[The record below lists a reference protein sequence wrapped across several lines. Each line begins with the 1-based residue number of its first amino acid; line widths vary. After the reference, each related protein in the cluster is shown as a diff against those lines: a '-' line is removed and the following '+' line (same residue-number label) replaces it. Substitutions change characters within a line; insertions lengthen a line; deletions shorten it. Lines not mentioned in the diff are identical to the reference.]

1 MLTTFKNLKTFQL
14 AEYIFLALFAFFIP
28 MSWRIATYVMIA
40 LFVTTILKGI
50 FEEGFKAN
58 ELQYKNKFAYFIFM
72 AFWIIYAISFLYSEN
87 AAEARIQIGKR
98 LPFLLFPLFFMTSNL
113 SYLNKERVKMIMYCF
128 VIGILTL
135 FVINL
140 AWASYD
146 VLFEGEKMSRIT
158 SPHKFFKTDDRI
170 FTFMHRAYFS
180 SYACL
185 GLAFCFVEFVKT
197 DNIRS
202 KIFNLLMLIVLF
214 FTPFFVYSRAGILC
228 TITVLFVLWFWLTFI
243 LKNKKIGIITCF
255 VFLASLI
262 LGYFVFPKTIKRFTD
277 AIENIKN
284 GKGDCRLTIRNANRY
299 VIHENFLFGVGSGDR
314 NDKTLD
320 SYRRYKESISDN
332 MKAVDLDD
340 AKLFELNKQILLDSI
355 NSKFENKYNS
365 EVYKYIDSIGDAYG
379 VNYSLLKDNLPE
391 YQIVKH
397 CIKHELNAHNQ
408 FSDTIIAVGLLG
420 LILFLLMLITPVYL
434 WIKNKSFDI
443 VFFSM
448 LVIVAFNSLFESVLE
463 RQMGI
468 MFFTF
473 FYFLL
478 FHGNFCQ
485 QTTDNKILS
494 DNSN

>member
-28 MSWRIATYVMIA
+28 MSWRIATYAMIA
-40 LFVTTILKGI
+40 IFICTIIRIILEDNFRI
-50 FEEGFKAN
+50 N
-58 ELQYKNKFAYFIFM
+58 NLQYKNRIVYFFFIIF
-72 AFWIIYAISFLYSEN
+72 WLLYAISFLYSEN
-87 AAEARIQIGKR
+87 TTEARFQISKKIS
-98 LPFLLFPLFFMTSNL
+98 FLLFPLFFLFSNL
-113 SYLNKERVKMIMYCF
+113 SYLTKDRIRTIMYCF

-140 AWASYD
+140 VWAGYD
-146 VLFEGEKMSRIT
+146 VLFEGEKIERIT
-158 SPHKFFKTDDRI
+158 SPHKFFKTNDRI
-170 FTFMHRAYFS
+170 FTSMHRAYFS
-180 SYACL
+180 LITCL
-185 GLAFCFVEFVKT
+185 GLVFCFVELMETRNVKL
-197 DNIRS
+197 
-202 KIFNLLMLIVLF
+202 KIFNTITLIILF
-214 FTPFFVYSRAGILC
+214 FSPFFVYSRAGILC
-228 TITVLFVLWFWLTFI
+228 TIIVLFVLWFWLTFI

-255 VFLASLI
+255 IFLASLI

-379 VNYSLLKDNLPE
+379 VNYSSLKDNLPE
-391 YQIVKH
+391 YQIIKH
-397 CIKHELNAHNQ
+397 CIKHKLNAHNQ

-420 LILFLLMLITPVYL
+420 LILFLLMLIAPVYL

-443 VFFSM
+443 VFFSL
-448 LVIVAFNSLFESVLE
+448 LVIIAFNSLFESVLE

-485 QTTDNKILS
+485 QTTDNKTLS